1 MKQSPWGL
9 GFFERVFFVSFWWGG
24 CLLFVCFVLSCLTEF
39 YLIFIFVLFLERIRE
54 GGKSGKEHKVGC
66 IGVGW
71 IWRKGKHDQNTSS

>member
-24 CLLFVCFVLSCLTEF
+24 LFVCLSCLTEF

-54 GGKSGKEHKVGC
+54 GGKSGKEHKVGY

-71 IWRKGKHDQNTSS
+71 IWRKGKHDQNTLS